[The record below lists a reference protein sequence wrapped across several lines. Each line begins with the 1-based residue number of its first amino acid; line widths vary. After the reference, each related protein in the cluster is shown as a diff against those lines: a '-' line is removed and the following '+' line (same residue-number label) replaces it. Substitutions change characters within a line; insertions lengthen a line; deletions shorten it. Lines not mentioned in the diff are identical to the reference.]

1 MFPYCYSL
9 RKIDFSNWTCTNWAL
24 TTIANFARECRTLE
38 EIHMSNISVSGIT
51 TANNYGTTSSTGA
64 NTVVQGCHCLKVF
77 DPPTGWAGRI
87 YLHNCYSLPRAEI
100 VKFFNN
106 LSPTP
111 LTAAL
116 YINVTRNRLTAADIK
131 IATDKGY
138 TIS

>member
-1 MFPYCYSL
+1 MNYSL
-9 RKIDFSNWTCTNWAL
+9 KKIDFSNWTCTSWAL
-24 TTIANFARECRTLE
+24 TTMVNFARDCRCLE
-38 EIHMSNISVSGIT
+38 ELDMSNFDVASIT

-64 NTVVQGCHCLKVF
+64 NTVISACYSLKKF
-77 DPPTGWAGRI
+77 TPPTGWRGRI
-87 YLHNCYSLPRAEI
+87 YLHNCYSLPREEI

-106 LSPTP
+106 LTSPP

-116 YINVTRNRLTAADIK
+116 YINVTRHRLTSEDIA